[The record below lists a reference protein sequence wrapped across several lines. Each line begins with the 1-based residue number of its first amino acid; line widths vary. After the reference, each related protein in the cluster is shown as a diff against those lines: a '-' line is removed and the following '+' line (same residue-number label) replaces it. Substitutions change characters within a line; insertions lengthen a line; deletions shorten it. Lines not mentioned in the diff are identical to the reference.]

1 MRGED
6 FDGTS
11 FETLSGVLLLE
22 ELGCCA
28 LAAGTEALRNSDAVR
43 HRGKNAECRRND
55 LAGEDTI
62 RVRRSHEV

>member
-6 FDGTS
+6 FDGRS
-11 FETLSGVLLLE
+11 FESLSGVLLLE
-22 ELGCCA
+22 ELGRCA
-28 LAAGTEALRNSDAVR
+28 SAGDTEALSNSEATR
-43 HRGKNAECRRND
+43 HRGKSAGCRRND